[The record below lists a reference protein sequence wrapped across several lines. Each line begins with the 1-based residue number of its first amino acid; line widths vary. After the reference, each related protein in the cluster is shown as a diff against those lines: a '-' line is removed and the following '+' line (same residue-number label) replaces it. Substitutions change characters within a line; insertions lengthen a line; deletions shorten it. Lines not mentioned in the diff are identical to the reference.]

1 MTSMLPT
8 QYKPDSVSPP
18 GDSLLDTL
26 EALGMTQTELSER
39 SGLAPKTVNHIIS
52 GKASIS
58 ETTALLLERVLGTPA
73 HFWLVREAKYR
84 EFLARKNEKNLKESH
99 QDWARAFPYKQMADL
114 GWIEAASKAGDK
126 AMHLLSF
133 FAVSDQ
139 DCWSNVWTAPEASF
153 RQTTRVGKKP
163 EVISAWL
170 RKGEID
176 AQKLRVP
183 AFDEKRFSDAIHS
196 LRSLV
201 CEEDPHVFIPEIEK
215 RCAQAGVRFLVIRE
229 LPSLGVYGVT
239 RWYAGSPMI
248 QQSMLLKSHDHF
260 WFTFFHEAKHVL
272 QKVKKRIF
280 LEGTQLDQEDQKR
293 EDEANQFAG
302 ELLIPEKEYVSFL
315 DQNKFTT
322 PSIRKFAA
330 SINAHPGIVV
340 GRLMRDKRLSY
351 THPARRLQVRYQWGS

>member
-8 QYKPDSVSPP
+8 QYRPDSVSPP

-26 EALGMTQTELSER
+26 EALGMSQTELSER
-39 SGLAPKTVNHIIS
+39 SGLSQKTVNQIIS
-52 GKASIS
+52 GKAPIS
-58 ETTALLLERVLGTPA
+58 EGTALLLERVLGTPA
-73 HFWLVREAKYR
+73 HFWLAREAKYR
-84 EFLARKNEKNLKESH
+84 EFLARKNQESLKETH
-99 QDWARAFPYKQMADL
+99 QDWARCFPYKQMADL
-114 GWIEAASKAGDK
+114 GWIDAASKAGDK

-139 DCWSNVWTAPEASF
+139 DCWSNIWTAPEASF
-153 RQTTRVGKKP
+153 RQTTRAGKKP

-176 AQKLRVP
+176 AQQLQIP
-183 AFDEKRFSDAIHS
+183 EFDEKRFSDAIHY
-196 LRSLV
+196 LRSFI
-201 CEEDPHVFIPEIEK
+201 CEPDPNVFIPEISK
-215 RCAQAGVRFLVIRE
+215 RCSEAGVRFLIVRE

-248 QQSMLLKSHDHF
+248 QQSLLLKSHDHF

-280 LEGTQLDQEDQKR
+280 LEGTKLDQEDLKR

-302 ELLIPEKEYVSFL
+302 ELLIPEEDY
-315 DQNKFTT
+315 QNYLHEGNFSTD
-322 PSIRKFAA
+322 SIKKFAT
-330 SINAHPGIVV
+330 SIDAHPGIVV
-340 GRLMRDKRLSY
+340 GRLMRDKHLTY
-351 THPARRLQVRYQWGS
+351 GHPASHLQVRFKWNT